1 MLPFVELGG
10 VRVGTHDLFSIAGIL
25 VGLAIYYSELRRRG
39 MLDERILFISLAVL
53 IGGGI
58 GGRLLLAWE
67 HLPAYEDLGTAPL
80 TWVIEHSG
88 KSLLG
93 AIVGGWIAAVI
104 AKWAFR
110 YTRSTG
116 DCYAL
121 AIPVAVAI
129 GRVGCL
135 LSELPLG
142 TPTTLPWG
150 VSVPASAAAAFA
162 ALPWLRPADAPEHG
176 LRDPVQPRG
185 DRRDLAVRAPHPVQ
199 GDLLKAYLLAA
210 FVFRFLVEFV
220 RGNQPQAFGLTGPQL
235 VLIPLTALL
244 VVHFVR
250 EARSGL
256 GASHLHHRR
265 YRRASRE
272 GRGDGLAATRS
283 GPVEAA
289 MGWLREQ
296 DPRLTL
302 DALGKQLREAG
313 YGQQEVNAAVAA
325 RQAELDAA
333 LPPGPDLR
341 GRAAAI
347 LVVTFLAAWGIISLA
362 LVTGESTTSRRG
374 GLRGADP
381 RRGAAPDAPGGAG
394 HRQGERTPQARRRR
408 RDGHGAHRAVHLPGR
423 RRRPVRRHDPAV
435 QLREGA

>member
-10 VRVGTHDLFSIAGIL
+10 IRVGTHDLFSIAGIL
-25 VGLAIYYSELRRRG
+25 VGLAIYYRELRRRG

-53 IGGGI
+53 IGGGL

-93 AIVGGWIAAVI
+93 AIVGGWIAAVL

-150 VSVPASAAAAFA
+150 VSVPASAAAAFSRCPGCD
-162 ALPWLRPADAPEHG
+162 LPMHPSMVYEILFNLVAIAVILRYG
-176 LRDPVQPRG
+176 
-185 DRRDLAVRAPHPVQ
+185 RRVPVQ

-220 RGNQPQAFGLTGPQL
+220 RGNEPQAFGLTGPQL

-256 GASHLHHRR
+256 WRVPSAPP
-265 YRRASRE
+265 
-272 GRGDGLAATRS
+272 
-283 GPVEAA
+283 PV
-289 MGWLREQ
+289 
-296 DPRLTL
+296 
-302 DALGKQLREAG
+302 
-313 YGQQEVNAAVAA
+313 
-325 RQAELDAA
+325 
-333 LPPGPDLR
+333 
-341 GRAAAI
+341 
-347 LVVTFLAAWGIISLA
+347 
-362 LVTGESTTSRRG
+362 
-374 GLRGADP
+374 
-381 RRGAAPDAPGGAG
+381 
-394 HRQGERTPQARRRR
+394 
-408 RDGHGAHRAVHLPGR
+408 
-423 RRRPVRRHDPAV
+423 PAV
-435 QLREGA
+435 LTGG